1 MPEAAVSLRPLAVL
15 ALVGVAFTTPALAQ
29 TYRLVDLGTLGGAHS
44 CANAINAKG
53 DAVGVSTLNAGDVG
67 GHAVL
72 WSGGK
77 ILDLGTFDD
86 LTYSE
91 AHGIS
96 DNGLVVGEGYTPA
109 NPDVKRRAL
118 GFGAAKPALLGM
130 VSSAKPDAETYDVN
144 DAGLAVGKAMLGD
157 PATVRGARA
166 IVSEKGMMR
175 VLDAY
180 ALPDDLGRFTPETA
194 AAVNQAGVVV
204 GWGSGTIA
212 GKSLRRAFRWVNGK
226 ADDPLLAFDR
236 TNDTYAFDV
245 NEAGDLACGMRLRLD
260 ADNPDTP
267 GIGTYQALIVHGDRV
282 TRVTA
287 PEGCENTELRAIN
300 ARGDAVG
307 IGWGAG
313 GAKPF
318 VVIKGRTLD
327 PNTLIDA
334 SSGWKITL
342 LTDLNDRGQV
352 VGVATR
358 GKESHAIRL
367 DPSGLGLDLAE
378 VSAAVEAAAPTWV
391 TAFAGPR
398 PNPATSAG
406 TRFAFTLGRP
416 AMVSVTLS
424 DVAGRRVRMLVG
436 EFEAGPGTLLWDGCD
451 DGGARVGSGVLFA
464 QFKGDG
470 VHGTRKVIL
479 AR

>member
-1 MPEAAVSLRPLAVL
+1 VSLHPLAVL
-15 ALVGVAFTTPALAQ
+15 AFIGVAFTTPALAQ

-53 DAVGVSTLNAGDVG
+53 DAVGVSTLRAGDVG

-77 ILDLGTFDD
+77 IVDLGTFDD

-96 DNGLVVGEGYTPA
+96 DNGQVVGEGYAPA

-130 VSSAKPDAETYDVN
+130 VSSAKPNADTYDVN
-144 DAGLAVGKAMLGD
+144 DAGLAVGRALLGD
-157 PATVRGARA
+157 PSTTHGARA
-166 IVSEKGMMR
+166 IVIERGAAR

-180 ALPDDLGRFTPETA
+180 TLPGDLGRFTPETA
-194 AAVNQAGVVV
+194 AAVNAKGVVV
-204 GWGSGTIA
+204 GWARGAIA

-236 TNDTYAFDV
+236 TNDTYACDV
-245 NEAGDLACGMRLRLD
+245 NAAGDIACGMRLRFD
-260 ADNPDTP
+260 AENPDLP
-267 GIGTYQALIVHGDRV
+267 GIGTEQALIVCGDKV
-282 TRVTA
+282 TLVGV
-287 PEGCENTELRAIN
+287 PDGYENTELHALN

-307 IGWGAG
+307 RAWGPTG
-313 GAKPF
+313 EQPILVLG
-318 VVIKGRTLD
+318 GRTRVAQDLLAA
-327 PNTLIDA
+327 PSEWTIA
-334 SSGWKITL
+334 L
-342 LTDLNDRGQV
+342 LTDLNDRGQI
-352 VGVATR
+352 VGVAIK
-358 GKESHAIRL
+358 GGESHAIRL

-378 VSAAVEAAAPTWV
+378 ASAAVEAAAPTWV

-416 AMVSVTLS
+416 AMASVTLS
-424 DVAGRRVRMLVG
+424 DVAGRRVRTLVG
-436 EFEAGPGTLLWDGCD
+436 DFEAGPNTLMWDGRD

>member
-1 MPEAAVSLRPLAVL
+1 MTLRPLAVL
-15 ALVGVAFTTPALAQ
+15 TLVSVAFSTPAPAQ

-77 ILDLGTFDD
+77 MTDLGTFEN

-96 DNGLVVGEGYTPA
+96 DNGQIVGEGYVPA

-118 GFGAAKPALLGM
+118 GFGAAKPALLGV

-157 PATVRGARA
+157 LATVRGARA
-166 IVSEKGMMR
+166 IVSEKGALR

-180 ALPDDLGRFTPETA
+180 ALPNDLGRFTPETA
-194 AAVNQAGVVV
+194 AAVNQRGVVV

-212 GKSLRRAFRWVNGK
+212 GKALRRAFRWVNGK

-245 NEAGDLACGMRLRLD
+245 NEAGDLACGMRLRFD
-260 ADNPDTP
+260 AENPDMP
-267 GIGTYQALIVHGDRV
+267 GIGTYQALIVHGDKV

-287 PEGCENTELRAIN
+287 PEGCDNTELRAIN

-318 VVIKGRTLD
+318 LVIKGRTVD
-327 PNTLIDA
+327 PNALLEA
-334 SSGWKITL
+334 PSGWKVAL

-352 VGVATR
+352 VGVATN
-358 GKESHAIRL
+358 GKETHAIRL
-367 DPSGLGLDLAE
+367 DPSGLAVGVAE
-378 VSAAVEAAAPTWV
+378 ASTAVEGAAPTWV

-398 PNPATSAG
+398 PNPATRAG
-406 TRFAFTLGRP
+406 THFAFTLARP
-416 AMVSVTLS
+416 ATVSVTLS
-424 DVAGRRVRMLVG
+424 DVAGRRVRTLVG
-436 EFEAGPGTLLWDGCD
+436 AFEAGPNTLLWDGRD
-451 DGGARVGSGVLFA
+451 EGGRSVGAGVLFA
-464 QFKGDG
+464 QFAGDG